1 MITRQEL
8 MLVLSRLAPS
18 RWRAFDFRRVG
29 GRVVRFV
36 AWNAKPYKNY
46 GCAEVRHA

>member
-18 RWRAFDFRRVG
+18 RFCAWDFRKIAG

-36 AWNAKPYKNY
+36 KW
-46 GCAEVRHA
+46 GGIR